1 MQITKICLKESAV
14 THFCLGTSAE
24 ETQLT
29 CFSLENQD
37 FCSIKT
43 DFQVE
48 GGGELEKSARWGC
61 ERFLTRT
68 LKHLG
73 SWK

>member
-48 GGGELEKSARWGC
+48 GGGELEKSA
-61 ERFLTRT
+61 
-68 LKHLG
+68 
-73 SWK
+73 